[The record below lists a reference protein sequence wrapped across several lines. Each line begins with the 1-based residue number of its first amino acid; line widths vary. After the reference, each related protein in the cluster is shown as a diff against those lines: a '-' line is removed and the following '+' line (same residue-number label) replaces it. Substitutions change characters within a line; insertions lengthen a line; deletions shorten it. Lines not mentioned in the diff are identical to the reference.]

1 MSNNTILATTPLV
14 TTNFLLRATGTTIGN
29 SLIFDNGTNV
39 GIGNQG
45 TTYALDITGNLRSTT
60 SAYFATTSGSV
71 GIGTT
76 SATSP
81 LSIYYPSTSAEVNY
95 IKMEMPSWGGSV
107 NFKKNI
113 IWHDS
118 AAIVGAIGMS
128 FASNQTYMDFHSF
141 YNTAHTTSTTESTW
155 NLASSTKLQIQNSL
169 LVGYSTTGTFL
180 GMNLNYNAAWKY
192 ISTGF
197 ASLYSQDSGDH
208 LFFTSSSGTAAAT
221 ATINEKVRITNAG
234 NVGIGTN
241 APSFRLTVAQ
251 DITNDTGDINVGQ
264 FMVCGATTNN
274 KRLVIGYDTNGDGYG
289 YIESAYYNSTW
300 TYTALQPTAGN
311 VVVGKTTNAGQK
323 LQVNGTT
330 QSNGFQ
336 SYKGSITLT
345 AGNIGT
351 IYTMAADG
359 LYTVYV
365 RFYGASGIFMASAIV
380 TSLWSNGE
388 SFISNIKTASNVGI
402 TVSGNDIK
410 VTNGGF
416 GTYTFGWSILY
427 QPVE

>member
-1 MSNNTILATTPLV
+1 MRIQ
-14 TTNFLLRATGTTIGN
+14 GN
-29 SLIFDNGTNV
+29 
-39 GIGNQG
+39 GN
-45 TTYALDITGNLRSTT
+45 
-60 SAYFATTSGSV
+60 V

-76 SATSP
+76 SPAYT
-81 LSIYYPSTSAEVNY
+81 LDVTGTGRFTTALTI
-95 IKMEMPSWGGSV
+95 GS
-107 NFKKNI
+107 
-113 IWHDS
+113 
-118 AAIVGAIGMS
+118 
-128 FASNQTYMDFHSF
+128 
-141 YNTAHTTSTTESTW
+141 TESTW